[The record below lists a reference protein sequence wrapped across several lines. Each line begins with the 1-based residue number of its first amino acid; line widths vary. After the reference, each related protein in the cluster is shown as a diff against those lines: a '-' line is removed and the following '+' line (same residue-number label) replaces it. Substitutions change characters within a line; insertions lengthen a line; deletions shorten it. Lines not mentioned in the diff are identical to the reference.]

1 MEESETNLDAGGHL
15 RSLSRNEYISVINVY
30 NSVINRSWWIGKV
43 PNSTDPWGS
52 LCAVEF
58 ANLKSGEIQFAQ
70 SLLSTSC
77 SDQQAGDDDACAQ
90 ELVV

>member
-43 PNSTDPWGS
+43 LNSTDPWGP
-52 LCAVEF
+52 LCVVEF
-58 ANLKSGEIQFAQ
+58 ANLQ
-70 SLLSTSC
+70 SSNHIYVLTIGCESKKM
-77 SDQQAGDDDACAQ
+77 GRGF
-90 ELVV
+90 

>member
-1 MEESETNLDAGGHL
+1 MDK
-15 RSLSRNEYISVINVY
+15 EYM
-30 NSVINRSWWIGKV
+30 
-43 PNSTDPWGS
+43 
-52 LCAVEF
+52 
-58 ANLKSGEIQFAQ
+58 SGEIQFAQ